1 MGGCAVIEIN
11 GVTKLFGEKKALDN
25 ISFKISKGSIFGLVG
40 SNGAGKSTLL
50 RIIAGVF
57 SPEQGEVLMDG
68 EKPFENN
75 MVKGQTAFVSDFPY
89 FYGGATLDSTA
100 KYYKS
105 IYTSWDDDRY
115 SRLKKTFPINPTQ
128 KIATMSKGMQRQAAI
143 ILALS
148 HNPKYILF
156 DEIFDGLDP
165 VIRELLKKILIDYVG
180 ETNASVVIATHNLRE
195 LEGFCDHIGLLHLG
209 GILLEK
215 DIDGDSI
222 GLYRVQFVLPDES
235 FNNIRAMLNIV
246 KESHQGKM
254 TEITVKGE
262 IDRIERIIKE
272 QNPVFFETLPLTLEE
287 LFISEMEVAG
297 YDINNFNG

>member
-1 MGGCAVIEIN
+1 MIEIN
-11 GVTKLFGEKKALDN
+11 GVTKLFGKKKALYN

-57 SPEQGEVLMDG
+57 SPEQGEVLLDG

-75 MVKGQTAFVSDFPY
+75 VVKGQTAFVSDFPY
-89 FYGGATLDSTA
+89 FYGGATLNSMA

-105 IYTSWDDDRY
+105 VYPSWDDGRFAQ
-115 SRLKKTFPINPTQ
+115 LKNTFPLDAAQ

-148 HNPKYILF
+148 YNPKYILF

-165 VIRELLKKILIDYVG
+165 VIRELLKKILIEYVG

-195 LEGFCDHIGLLHLG
+195 LEGFCDHIGLLHMG
-209 GILLEK
+209 GVLLEK
-215 DIDGDSI
+215 DIDGDAM
-222 GLYRVQFVLPDES
+222 GLYRLQFVLPDES
-235 FNNIRAMLNIV
+235 FNEIRDMLNIV
-246 KESHQGKM
+246 KETHQGKM

-262 IDRIERIIKE
+262 IDKIEEIINSKS
-272 QNPVFFETLPLTLEE
+272 PVFLETLPLTLEE

-297 YDINNFNG
+297 YDINNFNA